1 MNVLSTVLE
10 QETHSVELKLRLCVN
25 HMTAP
30 DTSWRDLLSL
40 ASAVGA
46 SGVEFRN
53 DLPTPL
59 FSGDCPETVAR
70 EMQESGL
77 VLYGLSQVYPFNSYS
92 DAIAQEVE
100 SLINIAKRCG
110 AQTISLIPRNDGTC
124 QGNGERQA
132 NLRLA
137 LREIKP
143 MLANSGLVGLVEPL
157 GFLRSSLRTKEEAL
171 NAIEGVNGSDYFKIV
186 HDTFHHHLAQETEFY
201 PEYTRMVHISGVVE
215 PTLAID
221 QMEDEHRKLVD
232 EQDRL
237 GNIDQINTL
246 IEMGYTGPI
255 SMECFSTE
263 IHKLPNLANELG
275 RSLNFVRAACSQ
287 EQVQ

>member
-1 MNVLSTVLE
+1 MSF
-10 QETHSVELKLRLCVN
+10 CVN

-30 DTSWRDLLSL
+30 NTSWRDLLSL

-46 SGVEFRN
+46 AGVEFRN
-53 DLPTPL
+53 DLPTSL

-92 DAIAQEVE
+92 DAIAQKVE
-100 SLINIAKRCG
+100 TLIDIAKRCG
-110 AQTISLIPRNDGTC
+110 AQTITLIPRNDGTC
-124 QGNGERQA
+124 RGNGERQA

-143 MLANSGLVGLVEPL
+143 MLENSGLVALVEPL
-157 GFLRSSLRTKEEAL
+157 GFSRSSLRTKEEAL
-171 NAIEGVNGSDYFKIV
+171 NAIEGVNGAAYFKIV
-186 HDTFHHHLAQETEFY
+186 HDTFHHHLAQETEFF
-201 PEYTRMVHISGVVE
+201 PEYTGIIHISGVAD
-215 PTLAID
+215 PTLSID
-221 QMEDEHRKLVD
+221 QMQDEHRKLVD
-232 EQDRL
+232 DQDRL

-246 IEMGYTGPI
+246 IEMGYNGPI

-263 IHKLPNLANELG
+263 VHQLSNLADELG
-275 RSLNFVRAACSQ
+275 KSLNFVRSACSH
-287 EQVQ
+287 EQVV

>member
-1 MNVLSTVLE
+1 
-10 QETHSVELKLRLCVN
+10 LKFCVN

-30 DTSWRDLLSL
+30 NSSWKELLSM
-40 ASAVGA
+40 ASASGA
-46 SGVEFRN
+46 AGVEFRN
-53 DLPTPL
+53 DLPTSL
-59 FSGDCPETVAR
+59 FSGDSPETVAR
-70 EMQESGL
+70 DMQKRGL
-77 VLYGLSQVYPFNSYS
+77 ILYGLSQVYPFNSYS
-92 DAIAQEVE
+92 DAIAQKVE
-100 SLINIAKRCG
+100 TLIDIAKRCG

-124 QGNGERQA
+124 RGNGERQA

-157 GFLRSSLRTKEEAL
+157 GFSRSSLRTKEEAL
-171 NAIEGVNGSDYFKIV
+171 NAIEGVNGAAYFKIV
-186 HDTFHHHLAQETEFY
+186 HDTFHHHLAQETEFF
-201 PEYTRMVHISGVVE
+201 PEYTGIIHISGVAD
-215 PTLAID
+215 PTLSID

-232 EQDRL
+232 DQDRL

-263 IHKLPNLANELG
+263 VHQLSNLADELG
-275 RSLNFVRAACSQ
+275 KSLNFVRSACSH
-287 EQVQ
+287 EQVV